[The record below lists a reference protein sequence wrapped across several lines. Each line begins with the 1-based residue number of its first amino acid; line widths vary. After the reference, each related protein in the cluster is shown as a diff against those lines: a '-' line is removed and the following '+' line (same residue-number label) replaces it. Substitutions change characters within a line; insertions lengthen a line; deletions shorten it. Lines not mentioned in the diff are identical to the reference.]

1 MRDPDRVVEIVR
13 EWLFKAENDLKAAV
27 HTLKL
32 GSECPTD
39 IVGFHAQQCVEKY
52 VKGLLAFLD
61 IDVPKTHDIRKLVGL
76 LPRGKRVKMSVAE
89 KRQLTDFASAIRY
102 PESPWPTL
110 AEARKAVALARRVRR
125 EVRRL
130 LPRAAL
136 RRKKN

>member
-32 GSECPTD
+32 ASECPTD

-76 LPRGKRVKMSVAE
+76 LPRGKRVKMSVPE
-89 KRQLTDFASAIRY
+89 KRQLTDSASAIRY
-102 PESPWPTL
+102 PESP
-110 AEARKAVALARRVRR
+110 
-125 EVRRL
+125 
-130 LPRAAL
+130 
-136 RRKKN
+136 